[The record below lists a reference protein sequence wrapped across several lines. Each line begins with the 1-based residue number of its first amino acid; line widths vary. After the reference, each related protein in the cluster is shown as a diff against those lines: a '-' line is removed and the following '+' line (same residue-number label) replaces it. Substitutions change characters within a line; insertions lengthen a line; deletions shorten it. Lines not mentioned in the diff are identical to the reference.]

1 MYCVARVSLARFVCA
16 LLILRGIK
24 NNLGRFAVPFLPP
37 GVALCLLPPLSRSI
51 SLAHSVCDDY
61 GLIFVIILT

>member
-1 MYCVARVSLARFVCA
+1 MYCVARVSPARFVCA

-24 NNLGRFAVPFLPP
+24 NNLGRFAVRFLPP
-37 GVALCLLPPLSRSI
+37 GVALCLPLSLSI